1 MPSCRRT
8 LVFPSPGR
16 VEVREEPCP
25 APQPDEV
32 LVEAM
37 VSAISA
43 GTEMLVYRGHMP
55 PGMPVDAT
63 IRGLGGAPSYPMKY
77 GYASVG
83 RVVDVGR
90 EVAGDWQGRL
100 VFSLHPHESH
110 YVAPTV
116 ELMPVPAGLSAA
128 HAALYPHAETAVT
141 FLMDGRPMVGE
152 DVAVFGQG
160 VVGLMTTNFLAR
172 LPLSTLVT
180 FDRHALRRER
190 SLGLGADQ
198 SVAPW
203 DTGALDAMRGSFD
216 LTYELS
222 GAPAALDP
230 AL

>member
-1 MPSCRRT
+1 MASCRRT

-25 APQPDEV
+25 APPPDEV
-32 LVEAM
+32 LVEAT

-43 GTEMLVYRGHMP
+43 GTEMLVYRGHLP

-116 ELMPVPAGLSAA
+116 ELMPVPAGLDAAVAAAGFRGRVVIGSWYGDRPVEVSLGGTFHRTRMALISSQVSTIDPQWSGRWTRERRSAVA
-128 HAALYPHAETAVT
+128 WRL
-141 FLMDGRPMVGE
+141 LR
-152 DVAVFGQG
+152 DVDVE
-160 VVGLMTTNFLAR
+160 
-172 LPLSTLVT
+172 PLVT
-180 FDRHALRRER
+180 HRF
-190 SLGLGADQ
+190 SFAD
-198 SVAPW
+198 A
-203 DTGALDAMRGSFD
+203 AAA
-216 LTYELS
+216 YELV
-222 GAPAALDP
+222 
-230 AL
+230 